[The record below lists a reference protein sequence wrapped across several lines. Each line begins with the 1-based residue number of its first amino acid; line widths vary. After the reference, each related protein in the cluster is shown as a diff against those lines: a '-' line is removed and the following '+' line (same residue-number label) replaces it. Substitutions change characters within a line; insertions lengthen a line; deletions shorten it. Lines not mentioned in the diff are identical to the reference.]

1 MLLREMRA
9 EDRPAVLDLLEHAF
23 HLRELFE
30 RYMDFDPAFA
40 YANFL
45 LALDGG
51 RPVAC
56 VQVFDK
62 TIRLGG
68 GAVRLGG
75 IGSVATHAD
84 FRGRGVSSELLVAMI
99 ERMRARGMALSLLFA
114 GPAQPLYARHGWQ
127 RIALPLIRLRARAGA
142 QPVADAG
149 RTFVAADLPAVG
161 ALYDAY
167 CARLAG
173 TTVRD
178 EGYWRGQLRT
188 AGTPSEEFRVAE
200 RNGAIAAYARSASF
214 AGRPRVLE
222 YARSASGASAL
233 ADLLVHLT
241 RAPNA
246 LPIPDARDAEL
257 AIELEARGLELGPVP
272 DGSAM
277 WRDLDDRALT
287 RQLRTDAITYWPSD
301 RF

>member
-1 MLLREMRA
+1 MQLREMRA

-40 YANFL
+40 YADYL
-45 LALDGG
+45 LALDGA

-56 VQVFDK
+56 VQIFAK

-68 GAVRLGG
+68 GEVRLGG
-75 IGSVATHAD
+75 IGSVATHEG
-84 FRGRGVSSELLVAMI
+84 FRGRGVSSELLVATI

-127 RIALPLIRLRARAGA
+127 RIALPLLRLRGRDGAPPAGD
-142 QPVADAG
+142 PG
-149 RTFVAADLPAVG
+149 RPFTPADLPEVS

-167 CARLAG
+167 CAGLPG

-178 EGYWRGQLRT
+178 ARYWRGQLRT
-188 AGTPSEEFRVAE
+188 AGTPVEDFRVAE
-200 RNGAIAAYARSASF
+200 RGGAIDAYARSANF

-222 YARSASGASAL
+222 YARTPSGAGAL
-233 ADLLVHLT
+233 AELLLHLT

-257 AIELEARGLELGPVP
+257 RTELEARGVDVVAVP
-272 DGSAM
+272 DASAM
-277 WRDLDDRALT
+277 WRDLDAHALT
-287 RQLRTDAITYWPSD
+287 AQLSPAKTTYWPSD